1 MKTQT
6 KIVNSAC
13 LAAGQKASGK
23 VDLYWPLEN
32 EQDLK
37 CKWAEDF
44 SGGPV
49 VKIACFQ
56 CRGFPGSSAS
66 KESTYKSGDS
76 GVIPGLERSPGEGIS
91 YPLQFSWAS
100 LVAQFIK
107 NLPAVWETWVQSL
120 SWEDPLEKGMAT
132 SSNILA
138 WKIPMDRGAW
148 QAAVYGVANSRTC
161 KELDTTEQLSTA
173 QQ

>member
-56 CRGFPGSSAS
+56 CRGLPCGSVV
-66 KESTYKSGDS
+66 KD
-76 GVIPGLERSPGEGIS
+76 P
-91 YPLQFSWAS
+91 
-100 LVAQFIK
+100 
-107 NLPAVWETWVQSL
+107 PAKQETWVQSL
-120 SWEDPLEKGMAT
+120 GQEDSPGEENGNPLQYSCLGNLME
-132 SSNILA
+132 
-138 WKIPMDRGAW
+138 RGA
-148 QAAVYGVANSRTC
+148 
-161 KELDTTEQLSTA
+161 
-173 QQ
+173 